1 MTQDSL
7 QKNSDKE
14 PRKLFGT
21 DGIRGCAN
29 VYPMDPN
36 TVLKIGKAVGL
47 FFKKKHKKNLR
58 YSLVKTQDVVVIF
71 WNKLFLLGFV
81 VLGQIHFFLVHY
93 LLLE

>member
-36 TVLKIGKAVGL
+36 TVLKNRKSCWLIL
-47 FFKKKHKKNLR
+47 
-58 YSLVKTQDVVVIF
+58 
-71 WNKLFLLGFV
+71 
-81 VLGQIHFFLVHY
+81 
-93 LLLE
+93 